1 MKNKKGFTLI
11 ELIAVLVIL
20 AIILL
25 ISVPIVIGIVKK
37 TQLSANKRSVDYYGK
52 SIELAIASYL
62 LDNGKYP
69 NEIEDLDIKYKGN
82 KIVCDQMELDEEK
95 KVFLS
100 KCIVEGM
107 KVLDNK
113 TSDGWYHY
121 GKSKN
126 EEIVEADAEDS
137 ETLRDESYTE
147 VKEHDYEV
155 GDLVKYNNMN
165 FYVLTASN
173 TEDNYVTLLKA
184 EPLTYDEIY
193 PYFENTDM
201 ASKIFKY
208 QDNSESNSDEYL
220 RMGYFYVGGHYNGYG
235 QTGAM
240 NGNTCGY
247 TDYFNYLF
255 TGGCKND
262 FKESDIKVVL
272 DKWAE
277 NRINSNDLVS
287 NSYKYSVRLITK
299 YEYLSNCDVEDSIN
313 DSGKEYEKVTPQY
326 EWLRI
331 INDHY
336 QGEYYEY
343 WTMTPLGDSPKKVY
357 YITSYGDLNGIESYW
372 QYALVRPVITIK
384 KSVAVKE

>member
-1 MKNKKGFTLI
+1 MKSKKGFTLI
-11 ELIAVLVIL
+11 ELIAVLVIISIL
-20 AIILL
+20 LL
-25 ISVPIVIGIVKK
+25 ISIPIIIGIVKK
-37 TQLSANKRSVDYYGK
+37 AQVNANKRSVDYYGK
-52 SIELAIASYL
+52 SIELAIANYL

-69 NEIEDLDIKYKGN
+69 NEIGDLDIKYKGN

-201 ASKIFKY
+201 ANKIFKY
-208 QDNSESNSDEYL
+208 NNNDYL
-220 RMGYFYVGGHYNGYG
+220 RMAYFYIGGRYNGYG
-235 QTGAM
+235 MTGQI
-240 NGNTCGY
+240 NQGTCGY

-255 TGGCKND
+255 TGGCNNNYQK
-262 FKESDIKVVL
+262 SDIKVVL
-272 DKWAE
+272 DKWSE
-277 NRINSNDLVS
+277 NNINGADLVS

-299 YEYLSNCDVEDSIN
+299 YEYLSNCEVENAIN
-313 DSGKEYEKVTPQY
+313 NSNEEYMQVTPQY
-326 EWLRI
+326 EWLRS
-331 INDHY
+331 NPVYSY
-336 QGEYYEY
+336 QEETYYVY
-343 WTMTPLGDSPKKVY
+343 WTMTPRGDSIIDNY
-357 YITSYGDLNGIESYW
+357 YITQDGELSTNGVYW
-372 QYALVRPVITIK
+372 QYGAVRPVITIK
-384 KSVAVKE
+384 KAVAVKE